1 MAYLDENVEI
11 VFLDL
16 EERGEKT
23 ILALKTELGSLRVG
37 RANPTILDKVL
48 VNYYG
53 TMTPINQMANITI
66 PEARMIVINVW
77 DASALKNVEKA
88 IIDANLGIFPSN
100 DGKVIRMVFPELNEE
115 RRKIL
120 AKDIKVLG
128 EGTKVAIRNIRRDIL
143 NKLRS
148 FEKEKSITEDDLKIY
163 EKDLDKRVNEIIFE
177 IEKITVEKEAEVMSV

>member
-37 RANPTILDKVL
+37 RANPKILDKVL

>member
-1 MAYLDENVEI
+1 MAYLDDNVEI

-16 EERGEKT
+16 NERSEKT
-23 ILALKTELGSLRVG
+23 ILALKTELGLLRVG
-37 RANPTILDKVL
+37 RANPKILDKVL

-53 TMTPINQMANITI
+53 TMTPINQMANITV

-100 DGKVIRMVFPELNEE
+100 DGKVLRMVFPELNEE

-128 EGTKVAIRNIRRDIL
+128 EGAKVAIRNIRRDVL

-148 FEKEKSITEDDLKIY
+148 FEKEKTITEDDLKIY
-163 EKDLDKRVNEIIFE
+163 EKDLDKQVNEKIFE

>member
-11 VFLDL
+11 VLDL

-37 RANPTILDKVL
+37 RANPKILDKVL

>member
-1 MAYLDENVEI
+1 MAYLDDNVEI

-16 EERGEKT
+16 NERSEKT

-37 RANPTILDKVL
+37 RANPKILDKVL

-53 TMTPINQMANITI
+53 TMTPINQMANITV

-100 DGKVIRMVFPELNEE
+100 DGKVLRMVFPELNEE

-128 EGTKVAIRNIRRDIL
+128 EGAKVAIRNIRRDVL

-148 FEKEKSITEDDLKIY
+148 FEKEKTITEDDLKIY
-163 EKDLDKRVNEIIFE
+163 EKDLDKQVNEKIFE

>member
-1 MAYLDENVEI
+1 MAYLDDNVEI

-16 EERGEKT
+16 NERSEKT

-37 RANPTILDKVL
+37 RANPKILDKVL

-53 TMTPINQMANITI
+53 TMTPINQMANITV

-100 DGKVIRMVFPELNEE
+100 DGKVLRMVFPELNEE

-128 EGTKVAIRNIRRDIL
+128 EGAKVAIRNIRRDVL

-148 FEKEKSITEDDLKIY
+148 FEKDKTITEDDLKIY
-163 EKDLDKRVNEIIFE
+163 EKDLDKQVNEKIFE

>member
-1 MAYLDENVEI
+1 MAYLDDNVEI

-16 EERGEKT
+16 NERSEKT

-37 RANPTILDKVL
+37 RANPKILDKVL

-53 TMTPINQMANITI
+53 TMTPINQMANITV

-77 DASALKNVEKA
+77 DASALKNVEKS

-100 DGKVIRMVFPELNEE
+100 DGKVLRMVFPELNEE

-128 EGTKVAIRNIRRDIL
+128 EGAKVAIRNIRRDVL

-148 FEKEKSITEDDLKIY
+148 FEKDKTITEDDLKIY
-163 EKDLDKRVNEIIFE
+163 EKDLDKQVNEKIFE